1 MNNTIDFEIIIK
13 GRTTRRVITQQTI
26 RVTEELAADFTA
38 RIELMLALL
47 PKKAQVTKTFKMKGL
62 TIIEVELPDEPLLP
76 PPATAPSFEQAF
88 RRRDFAPKLLEA
100 AHG

>member
-1 MNNTIDFEIIIK
+1 MNNTTDFEIIIK
-13 GRTTRRVITQQTI
+13 GRTTGRVITQQTI

-47 PKKAQVTKTFKMKGL
+47 PKQAQVTKTFQMGGL

-76 PPATAPSFEQAF
+76 PLATAPSFEQVF
-88 RRRDFAPKLLEA
+88 RRRDSAPKLLEA
-100 AHG
+100 AYG